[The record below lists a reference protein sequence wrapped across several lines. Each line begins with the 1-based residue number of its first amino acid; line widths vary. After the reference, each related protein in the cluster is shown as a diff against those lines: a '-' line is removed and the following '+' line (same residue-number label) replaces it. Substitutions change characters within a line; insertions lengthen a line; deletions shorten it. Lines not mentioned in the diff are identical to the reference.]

1 MSNRKTECY
10 EDVFRFIEE
19 KVFKLEPAEFITDF
33 ELAMRKAISKC
44 FKGTTLRGCWFHYCT
59 ALRKNALRLGMDS
72 LFKKSSTARL
82 IYHQLM
88 SLPLLPPDEI
98 LRGHDYVIKK
108 AKSEGLY
115 EQFRALFK
123 YFSSQWLVEVL
134 LCI

>member
-1 MSNRKTECY
+1 MSNRKAECY

-33 ELAMRKAISKC
+33 EHAMRKAIGKC
-44 FKGTTLRGCWFHYCT
+44 FKGTTLRGCWYHYCT
-59 ALRKNALRLGMDS
+59 ALRKNALRLGMHP
-72 LFKKSSTARL
+72 LLKKNSIARL

-98 LRGHDYVIKK
+98 LSGHAYIIEK

-115 EQFRALFK
+115 EQFSAFFN
-123 YFSSQWLVEVL
+123 YFSSQWLVEVTKH
-134 LCI
+134 